1 MSGGQQEGTPPGV
14 MEPATE
20 SILGVVM
27 RKPILASLVVLSFGI
42 ISSLEGAANTFTPTG
57 SMLTTRESH
66 TATLLKDGKVL
77 VVGGMHWATMPG
89 CTIRCSLQLSALA
102 SAELYDPATGKFTR
116 TGSMSVPRVFH
127 TTTLLGNGKVLV
139 AGGDN
144 RHGTTYATAELYDP
158 ATRIFTL
165 IGNNM
170 TTKRSAHT
178 ATRLANGKV
187 LIAGGGNGGALST
200 AEIFDPATEKFTPTG
215 NMHVGRFYFTAT
227 LLSNGRV
234 LVAGGICD
242 NQGCTGTGTSSAEL
256 YDAVTG
262 TFARTGSMSAQRS
275 SHRATWLTNGAVLV
289 TGGATSTGVTA
300 TAELFHPLT
309 GSFERTGSMRSQRE
323 LHTATRLTNGA
334 VLVAGGIN
342 GSITLSSAELFEP
355 TSGSFVP
362 TGNME
367 TVRSEHAATLL
378 GNGNVLIT
386 GGINTNTLHSL
397 ATAELFH

>member
-1 MSGGQQEGTPPGV
+1 
-14 MEPATE
+14 
-20 SILGVVM
+20 M
-27 RKPILASLVVLSFGI
+27 RKPILASLVILSFGI

-127 TTTLLGNGKVLV
+127 TATLLGNGKVLV

-144 RHGTTYATAELYDP
+144 RSTTYATAELYDP
-158 ATRIFTL
+158 ATRVFTL

-187 LIAGGGNGGALST
+187 LIAGGGGNVGALST

-242 NQGCTGTGTSSAEL
+242 NQGCTGTITSSAEL
-256 YDAVTG
+256 YNAVTG

-300 TAELFHPLT
+300 TAERFLPLT
-309 GSFERTGSMRSQRE
+309 GSFVRTGSMRSQRE
-323 LHTATRLTNGA
+323 VHTATRLTNGA
-334 VLVAGGIN
+334 VLVAGGY
-342 GSITLSSAELFEP
+342 GLSSAELFEP

-386 GGINTNTLHSL
+386 GGINGLHSL
-397 ATAELFH
+397 ASAELFH